1 MWVDILKKSL
11 QGRAFREF
19 IEKRMNLTVDY
30 EEKST
35 HEDTGKTT
43 GVSKTNTYVHTG
55 GTNDRYMPHLR
66 KLW

>member
-30 EEKST
+30 EEK
-35 HEDTGKTT
+35 
-43 GVSKTNTYVHTG
+43 VHMKIQE
-55 GTNDRYMPHLR
+55 RPQEFLR
-66 KLW
+66 QIHMYIQAVPMTATCHT